1 MKENDMIPKSAQKN
15 EVYIRNALDGWKQ
28 PPIDISD
35 PAQVE
40 ERMLSY
46 FETCANNGM
55 RPCVSGLCNRIGIH
69 RNTFLAWCTGRERKT
84 THQELALKAKSYME
98 ELTETLMLNNDINVV
113 AGIFLLKNHFGYTDK
128 TELSIDTSNS
138 IIEPKSMDEI
148 MALADS
154 NDAIDVDYEEIVSE

>member
-1 MKENDMIPKSAQKN
+1 
-15 EVYIRNALDGWKQ
+15 
-28 PPIDISD
+28 
-35 PAQVE
+35 
-40 ERMLSY
+40 
-46 FETCANNGM
+46 
-55 RPCVSGLCNRIGIH
+55 
-69 RNTFLAWCTGRERKT
+69 
-84 THQELALKAKSYME
+84 
-98 ELTETLMLNNDINVV
+98 MLNNEINVV